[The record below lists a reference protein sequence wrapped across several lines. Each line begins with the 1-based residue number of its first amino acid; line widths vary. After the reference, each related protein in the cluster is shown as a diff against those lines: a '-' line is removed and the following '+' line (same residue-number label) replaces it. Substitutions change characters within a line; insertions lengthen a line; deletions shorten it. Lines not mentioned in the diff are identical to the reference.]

1 MGDDDVD
8 QPVGRVRRRDAWHG
22 AGRGQRD
29 LVDRAP
35 PRVDRSRALLPFVR
49 GERPRELL
57 VVARDARERER
68 AVQRIDRLG
77 LVACRHRANAAPPRV
92 LSQRNCT
99 AGARRAL
106 SASRHG
112 RALTMS
118 DAGSP
123 PLAYPGPVSS
133 VRRCCACSSRVVR
146 RADGSCPACGHT
158 PSAGQQERGGE
169 PSGPAPARWVVLV
182 RRGLAAEQPTHGAA
196 APRRPLVPPERCAC
210 CGTRARTS
218 RVAVPAS
225 GRRGASFQLRACA
238 SCVSHVRRDPVP
250 FLLRAL
256 MWTAVTAAAIVGRA
270 GGGGARA
277 AVIASAVA
285 LVVLVVA
292 LEVRGRRPLPV
303 PAASEGEHRGAAG
316 VRDVGGDR
324 ATYVVG
330 SCHHDWLD
338 DLVEINADAYDAV
351 HASSE
356 PQALAAARDASLRHV
371 VAGNAAPGAA
381 PHASTLDLPAVKAFA
396 AAELQPAIGSGGVG
410 AGPAREHLGGRA
422 VRDLAGDRR
431 DVRARRA
438 GARPLP
444 RG

>member
-1 MGDDDVD
+1 M
-8 QPVGRVRRRDAWHG
+8 
-22 AGRGQRD
+22 
-29 LVDRAP
+29 
-35 PRVDRSRALLPFVR
+35 
-49 GERPRELL
+49 
-57 VVARDARERER
+57 
-68 AVQRIDRLG
+68 
-77 LVACRHRANAAPPRV
+77 
-92 LSQRNCT
+92 
-99 AGARRAL
+99 
-106 SASRHG
+106 
-112 RALTMS
+112 
-118 DAGSP
+118 
-123 PLAYPGPVSS
+123 
-133 VRRCCACSSRVVR
+133 
-146 RADGSCPACGHT
+146 
-158 PSAGQQERGGE
+158 
-169 PSGPAPARWVVLV
+169 
-182 RRGLAAEQPTHGAA
+182 
-196 APRRPLVPPERCAC
+196 
-210 CGTRARTS
+210 
-218 RVAVPAS
+218 PAS

-396 AAELQPAIGSGGVG
+396 AAELQPAIGSEGWEQVLLASIWVG
-410 AGPAREHLGGRA
+410 APFVISPETVEMCARVEQVLARFRGGELCIELREG
-422 VRDLAGDRR
+422 RSLRYEDLTA
-431 DVRARRA
+431 DVRARFTLEEVLLRSA
-438 GARPLP
+438 ERQLQAVTGVRWSIEPADDPGGGHPGTSARK
-444 RG
+444 RSG